1 MALPDDDDDATTGT
15 EGAGAG
21 ALGKKGKD
29 AKAKHHENLLYI
41 GIALVGVIITFLIYR
56 SNKAAQQSG
65 TALTSSPPVS
75 GNVAGSGS
83 GGTATD
89 PYAEAGV
96 NALQSQFQQQGQ
108 AISGLQSLLTTLQS
122 EVGSMQASP
131 PASSTPAPAAAATPA
146 TPGYGYINLPGIGQS
161 VILGQITDASQ
172 DFTGYNVGGGA
183 PVYFGNANGAAQGP
197 GGETQGNYAYTP
209 VAYAGLVGSSVSSE
223 HL

>member
-1 MALPDDDDDATTGT
+1 MALPDDDDTDTAAP

-56 SNKAAQQSG
+56 SQKANQASG
-65 TALTSSPPVS
+65 TALSSSPPVS
-75 GNVAGSGS
+75 GQVVGSSGS
-83 GGTATD
+83 SGTSTD

-96 NALQSQFQQQGQ
+96 NALQSQVQQQGQ
-108 AISGLQSLLTTLQS
+108 AISGFTALLNTLQS

-131 PASSTPAPAAAATPA
+131 PAASSTPTAAATPA

-161 VILGQITDASQ
+161 VILGQVGAGQTFS
-172 DFTGYNVGGGA
+172 GYNVGGGA
-183 PVYFGNANGAAQGP
+183 PVYFGNANGVAQGSA
-197 GGETQGNYAYTP
+197 GEVAGNYAYTP
-209 VAYAGLVGSSVSSE
+209 VAYASLVGSSVANE

>member
-1 MALPDDDDDATTGT
+1 MALPDTDDDDTTPA

-56 SNKAAQQSG
+56 SNKQAQASG
-65 TALTSSPPVS
+65 TALSSSPPVS
-75 GNVAGSGS
+75 GQVAGQGS

-89 PYAEAGV
+89 PYAEAGI
-96 NALQSQFQQQGQ
+96 NALTSQFQQQGQ
-108 AISGLQSLLTTLQS
+108 AISGLSSLLTTLQS

-131 PASSTPAPAAAATPA
+131 PVTTPAAAAPAA

-161 VILGQITDASQ
+161 IILGQVGQGQTFS
-172 DFTGYNVGGGA
+172 GYNVGGGA
-183 PVYFGNANGAAQGP
+183 PVYFGNANGVAQGSQ
-197 GGETQGNYAYTP
+197 GEVAGNYAYTP
-209 VAYAGLVGSSVSSE
+209 VAYASLVGSSVSSE

>member
-1 MALPDDDDDATTGT
+1 MAILPADEDEDAP

-21 ALGKKGKD
+21 ALGKKGKN
-29 AKAKHHENLLYI
+29 AKGKHHENLLYI

-56 SNKAAQQSG
+56 SNKAAQASG

-75 GNVAGSGS
+75 GQVVGSS
-83 GGTATD
+83 GTSGTATD

-96 NALQSQFQQQGQ
+96 NALTSQFQQQGQ
-108 AISGLQSLLTTLQS
+108 AISGLSSLLQTLQT

-131 PASSTPAPAAAATPA
+131 PAAAPVAAATPA

-161 VILGQITDASQ
+161 VILGQVTDSSQ

-183 PVYFGNANGAAQGP
+183 PVYFGNANGVAQGAA
-197 GGETQGNYAYTP
+197 GETQGNYAYTP
-209 VAYAGLVGSSVSSE
+209 VAYASLVGSGVSSE